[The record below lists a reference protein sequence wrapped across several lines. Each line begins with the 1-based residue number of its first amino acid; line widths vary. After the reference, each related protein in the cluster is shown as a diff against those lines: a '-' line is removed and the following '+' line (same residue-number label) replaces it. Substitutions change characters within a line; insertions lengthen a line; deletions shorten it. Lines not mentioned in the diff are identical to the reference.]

1 MIKGIKESI
10 LLANTILYCRQ
21 WQETVIFYRDVL
33 GFPVTLEND
42 WFVEFKVNAYARISV
57 ANEQRTTIK
66 SSGGQGLTLAIQ
78 VDNADEIW
86 NLLQTKGVKVNTI
99 KDHPW
104 GGRSFFFFDP
114 EGNRLE
120 VWSA

>member
-1 MIKGIKESI
+1 MKESI
-10 LLANTILYCRQ
+10 RVVNTILYCRQ
-21 WQETVIFYRDVL
+21 WQETVVFYRDVL
-33 GFPVTLEND
+33 GFPVTFKND
-42 WFVEFKVNAYARISV
+42 WFVEFKVNTHARISV
-57 ANEQRTTIK
+57 ANEQRATIK

-78 VDNADEIW
+78 VDNADEVW
-86 NLLQTKGVKVNTI
+86 QLLQSRGVNAGKI
-99 KDHPW
+99 KNHPW